1 MMQKKEMMMQ
11 FFESD
16 LDPRLCMIE
25 DMIERGEVYQGYLS
39 NYTKPQKSPQSKKLK
54 EEDLIKAVS
63 SDKTWKEIATEFGVT
78 PSAVIFKCDQLGIKK
93 EKMHRHSKAKDR
105 AKLKAISKDDI
116 LKALDKASSFAGLA
130 RLFDISRDR
139 MRNLFHQY
147 GIDERFYLNRLVNVK
162 AKKR

>member
-1 MMQKKEMMMQ
+1 MQKKEMMMQ

-25 DMIERGEVYQGYLS
+25 DMIERGEVYQGYSS
-39 NYTKPQKSPQSKKLK
+39 NYTKPQKGVQSKRIGDA
-54 EEDLIKAVS
+54 DLIKAVS
-63 SDKTWKEIATEFGVT
+63 SDRTWKEIASELGVT
-78 PSAVIFKCDQLGIKK
+78 ISAVRFKCDQLGIKK
-93 EKMHRHSKAKDR
+93 EKMHRHSKAKDKP
-105 AKLKAISKDDI
+105 KLKKISKDEI
-116 LKALDKASSFAGLA
+116 LKALDKAQSFAGLA

-162 AKKR
+162 AKTH

>member
-1 MMQKKEMMMQ
+1 MMQKKEMIMQ

-25 DMIERGEVYQGYLS
+25 DMIERGEVYQGYCGK
-39 NYTKPQKSPQSKKLK
+39 YTKPQKSPQSKKLK

-63 SDKTWKEIATEFGVT
+63 SDRTWKEIASELGVT
-78 PSAVIFKCDQLGIKK
+78 ISAVRFKCDQLGIKK
-93 EKMHRHSKAKDR
+93 EKMHRHSKAKDKP
-105 AKLKAISKDDI
+105 KLKKISKDEI

-147 GIDERFYLNRLVNVK
+147 GIDERFYINRSMSE
-162 AKKR
+162 KK

>member
-1 MMQKKEMMMQ
+1 MMQKKEMIMQ

-25 DMIERGEVYQGYLS
+25 DMIERGEVYQGYSS
-39 NYTKPQKSPQSKKLK
+39 NYTKPKRGVQSKRLK
-54 EEDLIKAVS
+54 EEDLI
-63 SDKTWKEIATEFGVT
+63 
-78 PSAVIFKCDQLGIKK
+78 CDQLGIKK

-105 AKLKAISKDDI
+105 AKLKAISKDEI

-130 RLFDISRDR
+130 RIFDISRDR

-147 GIDERFYLNRLVNVK
+147 GIDERFYINRSMSE
-162 AKKR
+162 KK

>member
-25 DMIERGEVYQGYLS
+25 DMIERGEVYQGYSS
-39 NYTKPQKSPQSKKLK
+39 NYTKPQKSAQSKKLK

-63 SDKTWKEIATEFGVT
+63 SDKTWKEIAAQFGVT

-93 EKMHRHSKAKDR
+93 EKMHRHSKAKDK
-105 AKLKAISKDDI
+105 AKLKAISKDEI

-130 RLFDISRDR
+130 RIFDISRDR

-147 GIDERFYLNRLVNVK
+147 GIDERFYINRSMSE
-162 AKKR
+162 KK